1 MERIDERPRVR
12 EDLTVVELDGE
23 AVIYDD
29 RNGDL
34 HRLNQTATLVFS
46 LLDGSATVE
55 ELARDISKAYGME
68 DEEVIAQV
76 RELAAKLAASH
87 LLKGTETDL
96 LSEVDGED
104 GA

>member
-76 RELAAKLAASH
+76 RELATQLAASH
-87 LLKGTETDL
+87 LLAGTEPDL
-96 LSEVDGED
+96 ASEVDGDD
-104 GA
+104 GI